1 MDGQPRNLI
10 PIGQFSL
17 LTRLTVRALRLYDKL
32 GILVPAHVDP
42 DTGYRYYTPDQAQLA
57 SHIGQ
62 LRQIDLPLEEIG
74 AVLETPVQLT
84 RSLELHASRLRERR
98 DDAEQALSLL
108 RQIQKGIEPLNVP
121 IEIREVPP
129 TRGVSIEVKTRMDEI
144 GARFGEV
151 MPRLVDVLQ
160 EHGVK
165 GGNDFAAYPD
175 EEFDPQN
182 MSVVIG
188 ISTDA
193 DISPRPDGIAIREYG
208 GGRSIV
214 ATLEGPYD
222 AMSQTWQE
230 AWAYLAEHGHERRG
244 TAYELYRIGHAE
256 SQNPAE
262 FITDVVIPIA

>member
-1 MDGQPRNLI
+1 MDGEARNLI

-98 DDAEQALSLL
+98 DDAEQALTLL

-129 TRGVSIEVKTRMDEI
+129 TRGVSIELKTRMDEI

-182 MSVVIG
+182 MTVVIG

-193 DISPRPDGIAIREYG
+193 NIPPRADGIAMREYG

-230 AWAYLAEHGHERRG
+230 AWAYMAEHGHERRG

>member
-17 LTRLTVRALRLYDKL
+17 RTRLTVRALRLYDKL

-42 DTGYRYYTPDQAQLA
+42 DTGYRSYTPDQAQLA
-57 SHIGQ
+57 QHIGQ
-62 LRQIDLPLEEIG
+62 LRQIDLPLDEIG

-84 RSLELHASRLRERR
+84 RALELHAALLRRRR

-108 RQIQKGIEPLNVP
+108 RQIQKGIEPMNVP

-129 TRGVSIEVKTRMDEI
+129 TRGVSMEVKTRMDEI
-144 GARFGEV
+144 GAQFGEV
-151 MPRLVDVLQ
+151 MPRLVAVLQ
-160 EHGVK
+160 EQGAK

-188 ISTDA
+188 ISSDVDVA
-193 DISPRPDGIAIREYG
+193 ARDDGIAVREYG

-222 AMSQTWQE
+222 AMSQAWQE

-262 FITDVVIPIA
+262 FVTDIIIPIV